1 MYFSVDCLQVSNFN
15 LRLSSPCLARSYLIA
30 TVKMMNF
37 SCRRKSFTFSVI
49 RRSDDLILPQKMF
62 LAVMNLFH
70 NILLTNFFTIIFQ
83 DLAKDAS
90 FRKPREALAV
100 LPPNPGTRSNYAG
113 SVNFG
118 LVEINFLLEFN
129 KEIVKK
135 HPF

>member
-1 MYFSVDCLQVSNFN
+1 
-15 LRLSSPCLARSYLIA
+15 
-30 TVKMMNF
+30 MMNF

-62 LAVMNLFH
+62 LAVMKLFH
-70 NILLTNFFTIIFQ
+70 NILLVIFFTIIFQ

-135 HPF
+135 HPFCLSSLFLGINPNWHEL